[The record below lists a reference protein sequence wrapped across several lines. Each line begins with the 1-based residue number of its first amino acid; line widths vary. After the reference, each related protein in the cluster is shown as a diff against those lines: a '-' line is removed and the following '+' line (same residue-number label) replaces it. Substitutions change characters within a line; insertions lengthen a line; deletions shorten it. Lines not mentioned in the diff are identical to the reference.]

1 MQMTKNN
8 FAKTT
13 VEQHQAI
20 TDAISS
26 ADAQGARYA
35 MITHLNSKPETY
47 FKSAYRT
54 KIKWKV
60 IIPHIFIE
68 SYCQFRYNSV
78 KKQIVHDRFEGDLD
92 GKSFCSG
99 QQLA

>member
-13 VEQHQAI
+13 VDQHQAI

-35 MITHLNSKPETY
+35 MITHLNSNRKRIL
-47 FKSAYRT
+47 KSADRA

-60 IIPHIFIE
+60 IIPCVFIE

-78 KKQIVHDRFEGDLD
+78 KNQIGTRSASGDTLW
-92 GKSFCSG
+92 KKVF
-99 QQLA
+99 

>member
-13 VEQHQAI
+13 VDQHQAI

-35 MITHLNSKPETY
+35 MITHLNSNRNRILKVLTEQ
-47 FKSAYRT
+47 KS
-54 KIKWKV
+54 
-60 IIPHIFIE
+60 
-68 SYCQFRYNSV
+68 N
-78 KKQIVHDRFEGDLD
+78 
-92 GKSFCSG
+92 GK
-99 QQLA
+99 L